1 MNRLFLRVFLGFWL
15 TILLAMTVGQ
25 QVARYVD
32 REAPR
37 QNALREQLEQARS
50 FTRALSRRYRYQDES
65 QWRVWLESQKT
76 EFAWLLHRPGG
87 EDISHN
93 LSFEP
98 GLQIFLDERPRAYP
112 SRPQRYKDRLIQV
125 VNLHRRDLNETAYLL
140 VAVKRPNPFLVAMF
154 QQHLWLRLLLALIA
168 TGALSYWMV
177 RRYTQ
182 PIQALRDAT
191 HALASGDLSVR
202 LDETGSVEDLNAL
215 RRDFNRM
222 AEQLEAAQSRQRTLI
237 HDVSHE
243 LRTPLARIQAAI
255 GLANR
260 RMGDSPELA
269 RVLEESEY
277 LNRLIDQLLQEPD
290 QGMEL
295 ADTVVAND
303 LLASLLEQNQLEADS
318 RNIALE
324 LQTGNE
330 DVWLQSD
337 SKALRMAIENVLR
350 NAIRHSPAN
359 DVVTVSLALTKPG
372 DITIRIR
379 DRGDG
384 VPDDAL
390 DKVFLPFYRLDAS
403 RQRSSGGHG
412 LGLAI
417 CQRIITSHGGSA
429 TARNALPGLEVE
441 MQLPASLRVSPL

>member
-1 MNRLFLRVFLGFWL
+1 MNRLFVRVFLGFWL
-15 TILLAMTVGQ
+15 ATLLALVVGQ
-25 QVARYVD
+25 QVAHYVS

-37 QNALREQLEQARS
+37 QNALREQHEQGRQ
-50 FTRALSRRYRYQDES
+50 FVRNFSRRYHRQAES
-65 QWRVWLESQKT
+65 EWRPWLEAQNT
-76 EFAWLLHRPGG
+76 GFNWLLHRPGG

-93 LSFEP
+93 FSFEP
-98 GLQIFLDERPRAYP
+98 DLQPLLERRPKHYPPRPLDYKGSLIHIKVLRARGSSQRAY
-112 SRPQRYKDRLIQV
+112 LII
-125 VNLHRRDLNETAYLL
+125 
-140 VAVKRPNPFLVAMF
+140 AVKKPNALAVAMF
-154 QQHLWLRLLLALIA
+154 QQHLWLRLLLALLA

-182 PIQALRDAT
+182 PIEALRKAT
-191 HALASGDLSVR
+191 HALAGGDLTVR
-202 LDETGSVEDLNAL
+202 LDETDSVDDLNAL

-222 AEQLEAAQSRQRTLI
+222 AEQLEAARSRQRTLI

-243 LRTPLARIQAAI
+243 LRTPLARIQAA
-255 GLANR
+255 LALAGR
-260 RMGDSPELA
+260 REGDSPELA
-269 RVLEESEY
+269 RILEESEY
-277 LNRLIDQLLQEPD
+277 LNRLIDQLLQEPE
-290 QGMEL
+290 QEL
-295 ADTVVAND
+295 ELSDTLIVND
-303 LLASLLEQNQLEADS
+303 LLASLVSQNQLEADG
-318 RNIALE
+318 RHITLHLE
-324 LQTGNE
+324 TVSEEIWIQANTH
-330 DVWLQSD
+330 
-337 SKALRMAIENVLR
+337 ALRMAIENVLR

-359 DVVTVSLALTKPG
+359 DVVTVSLALTKSG
-372 DITIRIR
+372 DIAIRIR